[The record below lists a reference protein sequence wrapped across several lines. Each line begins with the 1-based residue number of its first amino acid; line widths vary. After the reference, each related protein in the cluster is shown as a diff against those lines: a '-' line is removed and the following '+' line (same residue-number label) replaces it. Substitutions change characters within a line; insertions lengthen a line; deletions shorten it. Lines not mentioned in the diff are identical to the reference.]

1 MFLLLF
7 KKKFM
12 TNLEKYTDHN
22 EKFYLKQPQC
32 CLFYQVFCIITAINL
47 FLKSTVEL

>member
-32 CLFYQVFCIITAINL
+32 CLFYQVFLYHNSDKLISQVNC
-47 FLKSTVEL
+47 